1 LTFHHLVVVFRS
13 SFGLEIDREEAC
25 MKVLVKKGKLSD
37 QKCDAVIACH
47 FENEKKLSGAVGSLD
62 KASGGLVREVI
73 ESGDFKGEKEQV
85 AVVYTRGAIP
95 AGRILLLGLGKKKEF
110 DLEKLRRAFSR
121 AAQRARDLNLKGLA
135 ASVDFGE
142 IGQPP
147 GRLAEA
153 LVEGVILGLYRF
165 LPYKTAEKGSKGR
178 IRELVILEER
188 AKVFGEVREGSKR
201 GKVLSGAV
209 YFARDLVSTPSNEM
223 TPTILAGKA
232 KEVAKNRGVRVSV
245 LDVKGIKKAG
255 MNAMLGVSRGSHEPA
270 KFIIL
275 RYGGAGKKEKPV
287 VVVGKGITF
296 DSGGISLKPAEKMEE
311 MKADMSGGAV
321 VLGVFKAVSELRLPV
336 NLVGLIPATENL
348 PGGGAYKPGDVLR
361 SLSGKTIEIISTDAE
376 GRLLLADAL
385 TYAGRFD
392 PAAVVDIAT
401 LTGACVIALGEDVIG
416 MLGTDEKLKAR
427 IRAAADETGEKLW
440 ELPLWEDYAELL
452 KSDVADFKNTGGRAG
467 GAISAAV
474 FLSKFVGKYPWVHL
488 DIAGPA
494 WRKAGKPYIPK
505 GASGI
510 GVRLL
515 VRFLMDRVRGKGQ
528 RAKAKG

>member
-1 LTFHHLVVVFRS
+1 
-13 SFGLEIDREEAC
+13 
-25 MKVLVKKGKLSD
+25 
-37 QKCDAVIACH
+37 
-47 FENEKKLSGAVGSLD
+47 
-62 KASGGLVREVI
+62 
-73 ESGDFKGEKEQV
+73 
-85 AVVYTRGAIP
+85 
-95 AGRILLLGLGKKKEF
+95 
-110 DLEKLRRAFSR
+110 
-121 AAQRARDLNLKGLA
+121 
-135 ASVDFGE
+135 
-142 IGQPP
+142 
-147 GRLAEA
+147 
-153 LVEGVILGLYRF
+153 
-165 LPYKTAEKGSKGR
+165 
-178 IRELVILEER
+178 VILEER
-188 AKVFGEVREGSKR
+188 EKVVREVREAAKR
-201 GKVLSGAV
+201 GQVVSGAV

-223 TPTILAGKA
+223 TPTILAGRA
-232 KEVAKNRGVRVSV
+232 KDVAKNKGVRVSV

-255 MNAMLGVSRGSHEPA
+255 MNAMLGVARGSHEPA

-275 RYGGAGKKEKPV
+275 RYDGAPKKEKPV

-296 DSGGISLKPAEKMEE
+296 DSGGISLKPAEKMDE

-321 VLGVFKAVSELRLPV
+321 VLGVFKAISELGLPV

-385 TYAGRFD
+385 TYAGHFN

-416 MLGTDEKLKAR
+416 MLGTDDKLKAQV
-427 IRAAADETGEKLW
+427 RAAAEETGEKLW
-440 ELPLWEDYAELL
+440 ELPLWEDFAELL

-515 VRFLMDRVRGKGQ
+515 VRFLMDRVKSHRH
-528 RAKAKG
+528 

>member
-1 LTFHHLVVVFRS
+1 
-13 SFGLEIDREEAC
+13 

-37 QKCDAVIACH
+37 LKCDAAIVCH
-47 FENEKKLSGAVGSLD
+47 FEGEKKLSGAAGRID
-62 KASGGLVREVI
+62 KASGGLVREVL
-73 ESGDFKGEKEQV
+73 ESGDFEGKKGQI

-95 AGRILLLGLGKKKEF
+95 ARRILLLGLGKKKEF

-142 IGQPP
+142 ITQPP

-153 LVEGVILGLYRF
+153 LVEGVILGLYHF
-165 LPYKTAEKGSKGR
+165 LPYKTAEKQSKGEMK
-178 IRELVILEER
+178 ELVILEER
-188 AKVFGEVREGSKR
+188 EKVVREVREAAKR
-201 GKVLSGAV
+201 GQVVSGAV

-223 TPTILAGKA
+223 TPTILAGRA
-232 KEVAKNRGVRVSV
+232 KDVAKNKGVRVSV

-255 MNAMLGVSRGSHEPA
+255 MNAMLGVARGSHEPA

-275 RYGGAGKKEKPV
+275 RYDGAPKKEKPV

-296 DSGGISLKPAEKMEE
+296 DSGGISLKPAEKMDE

-321 VLGVFKAVSELRLPV
+321 VLGVFKAISELGLPV

-385 TYAGRFD
+385 TYAGHFN

-416 MLGTDEKLKAR
+416 MLGTDDKLKAQV
-427 IRAAADETGEKLW
+427 RAAAEETGEKLW

-515 VRFLMDRVRGKGQ
+515 VRFLMDRVKSHRH
-528 RAKAKG
+528 